1 MTEEQEGKS
10 KFSFVQTEA
19 PPNVR
24 LWDSQMAVAYNKP
37 SWKEEGGRRV
47 RGPRPGATGWEVGS
61 RKRGEQCLVNMC
73 LSCLKNHLC
82 Q

>member
-37 SWKEEGGRRV
+37 SWKEEGGRRKEGQGPQA
-47 RGPRPGATGWEVGS
+47 RGHRVGS
-61 RKRGEQCLVNMC
+61 WF
-73 LSCLKNHLC
+73 LKEGRAVFGKHVSVLP
-82 Q
+82 